1 MKHIIRKQIKE
12 KFITFKMR
20 TFLLV
25 LILIFGLQSWT
36 KADDIRDFQL
46 EGMSIGDSLLDYFSK
61 KEIKKNKIFEKEQ
74 GNNKE
79 VSRYYITKN
88 VGNYEWIAASFKTN
102 DKKYMIIE
110 ISGFLFL
117 PFEECLKKRNQIDL
131 EMKKMFSNS
140 ERQASGT
147 VQHFIDKNSLTNNIY
162 YWTSKSSN
170 DVIAFSCYDWSK
182 ESGYRDQL
190 RVEVYSDEY
199 YKWLGTLEK

>member
-1 MKHIIRKQIKE
+1 
-12 KFITFKMR
+12 MR

-61 KEIKKNKIFEKEQ
+61 KELKKNKIFEKEQ

-102 DKKYMIIE
+102 DKKYLIIE

>member
-1 MKHIIRKQIKE
+1 MTHIDHSE
-12 KFITFKMR
+12 KVFAMR
-20 TFLLV
+20 IFLTFLT
-25 LILIFGLQSWT
+25 LIIGLQSFC

-61 KEIKKNKIFEKEQ
+61 KEIEKNKIFEKEQ

-102 DKKYMIIE
+102 DKKYLIIE

-117 PFEECLKKRNQIDL
+117 PFEECLKKRDKIDL

-140 ERQASGT
+140 ERQESGT

-182 ESGYRDQL
+182 ESGYKDQL

-199 YKWLGTLEK
+199 HKWLGTLEK